1 MMAIVCCDGLFH
13 RSEDMEIITLQ
24 NGVRIVVEP
33 MADVR
38 STSTG
43 VFIKAGTRT
52 ESTTEIGISHL
63 IEHMLFKGTKTKTAK
78 EIASFFDELGGSVNA
93 FTSKDHTCY
102 YVKTLDEHAVVAFDA
117 LADMLFQSLFD
128 ETELEKEKRVVLEEI
143 KMYEDTPEDL
153 VHELLAKAVYQDDVL
168 AEPILGTEAS
178 VLGLSREQL
187 LRYVATMY
195 TGNRV
200 VVSIAGHVP
209 DALVDAV
216 KARFAEL
223 PSGESSKES
232 TVPTLYAEV
241 VKKQKETEQAH
252 LCWNFEAIAATDDRL
267 PHLAL
272 MNNAIGATMSSR
284 LFQSI
289 REEEGLAYSI
299 YSYYTTFDDHGT
311 FTIYIG
317 TSPDTLEQVE
327 AIMVRELTELKQ
339 SGLTD
344 EEVEKGKRQLKGS
357 LVLGN
362 ESTSARMNRNGRNLV
377 LLDEV
382 EPIDVVLDKVDRIE
396 TGEVNA
402 LIREVLNH
410 APAKSYV
417 LPSEDRLET
426 EL

>member
-1 MMAIVCCDGLFH
+1 
-13 RSEDMEIITLQ
+13 MEWITLD
-24 NGVRIVVEP
+24 NGVRIVIEP

-52 ESTTEIGISHL
+52 EDMTEIGISHL
-63 IEHMLFKGTKTKTAK
+63 IEHMLFKGTKTRTAK

-102 YVKTLDEHAVVAFDA
+102 YVKTLDEHAVIAFDA
-117 LADMLFQSLFD
+117 LADMLFDSLFD

-153 VHELLAKAVYQDDVL
+153 VHELLAKAVYKDDIL

-187 LRYVATMY
+187 LRYVASTY

-209 DALVDAV
+209 QELVEAV
-216 KARFAEL
+216 TRRFADL
-223 PSGESSKES
+223 PSGESPKES
-232 TVPTLYAEV
+232 TTPILYSDV

-252 LCWNFEAIAATDDRL
+252 LCWNFEAIAAKDDRL

-272 MNNAIGATMSSR
+272 LNNAIGATMSSR

-317 TSPDTLEQVE
+317 TSPETLAQVE
-327 AIMVRELTELKQ
+327 TIMRRELETLKAD
-339 SGLTD
+339 GLSD

-362 ESTSARMNRNGRNLV
+362 ESTNARMNRNGRNLV

-382 EPIDVVLDKVDRIE
+382 EELNEVLDKVDRIE
-396 TGEVNA
+396 TRDVNT
-402 LIREVLNH
+402 LINEVLGH

-417 LPSEDRLET
+417 LPSED
-426 EL
+426 

>member
-1 MMAIVCCDGLFH
+1 
-13 RSEDMEIITLQ
+13 MEWITLD
-24 NGVRIVVEP
+24 NGVRIVIEP

-52 ESTTEIGISHL
+52 ENMTEIGISHL
-63 IEHMLFKGTKTKTAK
+63 IEHMLFKGTKTRSAK

-102 YVKTLDEHAVVAFDA
+102 YVKTLDEHAVIAFDA
-117 LADMLFQSLFD
+117 LADMLFDSLFD

-153 VHELLAKAVYQDDVL
+153 VHELLAKAVYQDDIL

-178 VLGLSREQL
+178 VLALSREQL
-187 LRYVATMY
+187 LRYVDRMY
-195 TGNRV
+195 TGNRI
-200 VVSIAGHVP
+200 VVSIAGHVT
-209 DALVDAV
+209 DELVEMV

-223 PSGESSKES
+223 PSGESPKES
-232 TVPTLYAEV
+232 AIPMLHSEI
-241 VKKQKETEQAH
+241 VKKNKETEQAH

-327 AIMVRELTELKQ
+327 TIMKRELAVLKDE
-339 SGLTD
+339 GLSD
-344 EEVEKGKRQLKGS
+344 EEVDKGKRQLKGS

-382 EPIDVVLDKVDRIE
+382 EELNDVIDKVDRIE
-396 TGEVNA
+396 TADVNA
-402 LIREVLNH
+402 LINDILGHV
-410 APAKSYV
+410 PAKSYV
-417 LPSEDRLET
+417 LPSED
-426 EL
+426 